1 MYYVTFYSSYVVA
14 IRKILNVEISPLK
27 NYCEVAKES
36 SSTIIFYP
44 MKILK

>member
-14 IRKILNVEISPLK
+14 IREILNVEISPLK
-27 NYCEVAKES
+27 NYEVAKES
-36 SSTIIFYP
+36 SPTIIFYP